1 MILLDTHAWIW
12 WLSNPERLPAAA
24 AARISEALRED
35 AIGLSAISVWELAML
50 VECGR
55 LSMDRSVDAFVAQTE
70 ALPFVHLIDI
80 DARIAV
86 ASVRI
91 ELPHRDPADRIIA
104 ATARLLDATLI
115 TADRKLLDQP
125 GVRTLWD

>member
-1 MILLDTHAWIW
+1 MILLDTHTWIW
-12 WLSNPERLPAAA
+12 WLSSPERLPEL
-24 AARISEALRED
+24 ARGRLSQAVRED
-35 AIGLSAISVWELAML
+35 AVGLSAISVWELAML
-50 VECGR
+50 VDRGR

-70 ALPFVHLIDI
+70 ALPFLHVIDV

-125 GVRTLWD
+125 GLRTLWD